1 MKKFLV
7 ALYLCEDGITE
18 INFDLARIPLVRLFS
33 GEVEARDEKFAAIQ
47 AWIDNVGTYRWD
59 FLEHV
64 DAPLTV
70 RKAHID
76 PNVIAERVISLPFG
90 GYVHG
95 RYGHTYLLDHIVEQW
110 MMCVCDAEA
119 EVLA

>member
-7 ALYLCEDGITE
+7 ALYLCEGGITE
-18 INFDLARIPLVRLFS
+18 INFDRASIPLVRLFS

-59 FLEHV
+59 FLVRV
-64 DAPLTV
+64 DAPLTI

-76 PNVIAERVISLPFG
+76 PHVIAEMVISLPFG
-90 GYVHG
+90 GYVNGCYG
-95 RYGHTYLLDHIVEQW
+95 RTYLLDNMVERW
-110 MMCVCDAEA
+110 LMCVCDPEA
-119 EVLA
+119 EEIA